1 MAGCMKRR
9 HLSFALKTWGGTDIS
24 SFGFQEDYSLTSMK
38 IGLEGISL
46 EAERP
51 DCGLAKVGTNLF
63 IAVIME
69 SGK

>member
-1 MAGCMKRR
+1 
-9 HLSFALKTWGGTDIS
+9 
-24 SFGFQEDYSLTSMK
+24 MK

-69 SGK
+69 SGKWNL